1 MASTSSQPNPLPRTL
16 TLSESLFPPPEP
28 WTPRTFTFNL
38 SKVEHLPHGET
49 KPLTWTAVD
58 GESSLRFSIAARPYK
73 VTLVRECTGEKI
85 EELLGWTPLDF
96 LAVQV
101 SSIQYPTLLT
111 KLARSSQSDSN
122 QLSLSNQ
129 QLLVEH
135 PSKDPSQSIVILTIQ
150 NKEKLREA
158 NLPLFSLFSP
168 C

>member
-1 MASTSSQPNPLPRTL
+1 MGELSDETKENQKLVLSLSSSHANSASIHQVTRSSYKGSALLLDTPGMASTSSQPNPLPRTL

-96 LAVQV
+96 LAVRV
-101 SSIQYPTLLT
+101 SSI
-111 KLARSSQSDSN
+111 
-122 QLSLSNQ
+122 
-129 QLLVEH
+129 
-135 PSKDPSQSIVILTIQ
+135 
-150 NKEKLREA
+150 
-158 NLPLFSLFSP
+158 
-168 C
+168 